1 MSKKDHECWEHIA
14 DTPEEFEEAIRN
26 AVSENERE
34 FFQKLRYKILNETA
48 ASNDVLMNENDN
60 DDGLYLLRVGT
71 DDIII
76 GKNISDPAETIS
88 PEEYAGIFLALEQD
102 ISRFV
107 GRSVSLKDWL
117 RERDYR
123 GIKYDQNNDYK

>member
-1 MSKKDHECWEHIA
+1 MNNNQECWEHIA

-34 FFQKLRYKILNETA
+34 FFEKLRYKILNETA

-76 GKNISDPAETIS
+76 GKNISDPDETVS

-117 RERDYR
+117 RERDYV